1 MKRLIPM
8 VVFVILLAS
17 CAPAAT
23 PAPMSTFTSLPPT
36 PTATFTPVPT
46 DTPIPTVTL
55 TPAPE
60 NQFGLTS
67 DGTIAVNQV
76 NFSDTFVDTNGDGTV
91 DTVRPLSPAEI
102 AAAQAYID
110 SHPEMTGK
118 NEVGSEVQGNESL
131 LHNTLWINVNR
142 DNILAINKDPKNSDI
157 VQIIFAQADPTG
169 QTRIPVTVF
178 LDLKAQQAYLKSAVT
193 ALGNADGL
201 AAQLATLD
209 HIQQFIDGSAPQL
222 GLAIAMNGD
231 PNSIILENSPVAFH
245 LTTLLVN
252 EGGVDLRQLVLFGN
266 GDKPQ
271 NKAEQ
276 AASIKTLQFAAE
288 YGSVVVVK

>member
-1 MKRLIPM
+1 MHEGKSPLGKLRAFPLS
-8 VVFVILLAS
+8 LAS
-17 CAPAAT
+17 GKPHLVRL
-23 PAPMSTFTSLPPT
+23 SL
-36 PTATFTPVPT
+36 FG
-46 DTPIPTVTL
+46 
-55 TPAPE
+55 
-60 NQFGLTS
+60 FGL
-67 DGTIAVNQV
+67 
-76 NFSDTFVDTNGDGTV
+76 
-91 DTVRPLSPAEI
+91 
-102 AAAQAYID
+102 
-110 SHPEMTGK
+110 
-118 NEVGSEVQGNESL
+118 SE
-131 LHNTLWINVNR
+131 
-142 DNILAINKDPKNSDI
+142 
-157 VQIIFAQADPTG
+157 
-169 QTRIPVTVF
+169 
-178 LDLKAQQAYLKSAVT
+178 
-193 ALGNADGL
+193 LGNADGL